1 MKKVVVLTG
10 QSLLTQGIIS
20 NLRDSSVSLEMET
33 LEIERPDLLETLIG
47 LHPEI
52 IILETS
58 QSLADHGCSLQYF
71 FDALPNLIV
80 MEVNL
85 KNSSVQLIRSDLYDT
100 SGFAGLL
107 NVIEN
112 VRANL
117 PDTNI
122 PVPTLQHD

>member
-20 NLRDSSVSLEMET
+20 NLRDSSVSLELET
-33 LEIERPDLLETLIG
+33 LDLERPDLLETLIE
-47 LHPEI
+47 LRPEI
-52 IILETS
+52 VILESS
-58 QSLADHGCSLQYF
+58 QSLTNHGCSLQYL

-85 KNSSVQLIRSDLYDT
+85 KTSSVQLIRSDLYDA

-112 VRANL
+112 VRTNL
-117 PDTNI
+117 RDTLI
-122 PVPTLQHD
+122 PTPSLQHE